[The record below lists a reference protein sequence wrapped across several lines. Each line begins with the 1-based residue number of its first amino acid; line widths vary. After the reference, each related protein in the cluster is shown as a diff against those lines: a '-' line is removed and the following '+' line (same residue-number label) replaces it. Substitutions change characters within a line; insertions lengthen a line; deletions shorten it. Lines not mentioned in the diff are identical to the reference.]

1 MGQDA
6 REMAQWVKCILGKHK
21 DLNSDSPLLMEKLGS
36 CNPIVREIPARGPLE
51 LTDQPA
57 QEAVSSRHTHI
68 YFKRW
73 WLQ

>member
-21 DLNSDSPLLMEKLGS
+21 DLNSDSPVLMEKLGP

-51 LTDQPA
+51 LTD
-57 QEAVSSRHTHI
+57 
-68 YFKRW
+68 
-73 WLQ
+73 